1 MNTGDWQNY
10 DPERDQAVP
19 AAVQGWVGLETSMTA
34 AVGRAA
40 EGPITVTVRRQ
51 EDGLLHDD
59 EAGFFPEGGPATL
72 REVCL
77 GHAGEPLLLARTV
90 FTSNILRTHPS
101 IVGLGDRPLGS
112 LLFAGE
118 RPSPYTA
125 RQFCLIRSGAPLD
138 PLIRWRHEE
147 AGPGLWARRTLFV
160 LFDAPL
166 LVTEILLP
174 ALLAK
179 PGARAA
185 LVERP
190 ADSY

>member
-1 MNTGDWQNY
+1 MIAGDWREYGPHQGL
-10 DPERDQAVP
+10 DLPDAVR
-19 AAVQGWVGLETSMTA
+19 GWVGLDTSMTA

-40 EGPITVTVRRQ
+40 DGPITVTVRRQ
-51 EDGLLHDD
+51 EDGPLHDD

-77 GHAGEPLLLARTV
+77 GHSGEPLLIARTV
-90 FTSNILRTHPS
+90 FTSHILRSHPR

-118 RPSPYTA
+118 TPSPYTA
-125 RQFCLIRSGAPLD
+125 RQYCRILPGAPLY
-138 PLIRWRHEE
+138 PLIRWRYDGAE
-147 AGPGLWARRTLFV
+147 PGLWARRTLFV

-166 LVTEILLP
+166 LVTEIFLP

-179 PGARAA
+179 PAARVA
-185 LVERP
+185 LADRP
-190 ADSY
+190 A